1 MAVIQ
6 ASNIKIGNDIVL
18 IDKTNFLRIE
28 GVVMG
33 VKTDT
38 ISKNLSLSAVL
49 IAGIGWL
56 DLANFENVE
65 VY

>member
-6 ASNIKIGNDIVL
+6 ASDIGVGATIEL
-18 IDKTNFLRIE
+18 TDKTNFLTIT
-28 GVVMG
+28 GIVMG
-33 VKTDT
+33 IKTDT

-49 IAGIGWL
+49 VAGIGWL
-56 DLANFENVE
+56 NLANFENVE

>member
-6 ASNIKIGNDIVL
+6 ASDIKIGSDIVL